1 MSAKVRLKKL
11 EQLLLDG
18 PWRNES
24 ALSVETLLD
33 VLICLH
39 TECSHSALR
48 RDKYVAE
55 FLEWGKCARACL
67 AAPPAPPGLARPSAP
82 PSPGFALPPRRR
94 CPAGRPCPLLLLFA
108 PSSLGGPRSLLRGPR
123 VSAFGVPP
131 PHPLLGATS
140 SVPTLPPPPRRA
152 RAWPLPRSTLRAW
165 ISFPAALP
173 GISARAPPVPLALG
187 SRVSVA
193 FRPARALLAC
203 GAAACAFSVW
213 LPHRPVGLAHPW
225 ASPGSRAVMAP
236 PR

>member
-173 GISARAPPVPLALG
+173 GISARAPPAPRPCPWLWGPESV
-187 SRVSVA
+187 SRSAPHAPCWLVGQ
-193 FRPARALLAC
+193 PRALSAS
-203 GAAACAFSVW
+203 GSSTA
-213 LPHRPVGLAHPW
+213 PW
-225 ASPGSRAVMAP
+225 ASHTPGHLQGAGP
-236 PR
+236 

>member
-67 AAPPAPPGLARPSAP
+67 AAPPASPAPPLPRPQASPSRLVAAARPAAP
-82 PSPGFALPPRRR
+82 ALSCCSLRPRPWAARAPSCAALACPRSVSRPLIRSWEPHPPF
-94 CPAGRPCPLLLLFA
+94 PPCPLPPAGPGPGRFLDPPSEPGYHFLQLSQGYPPA
-108 PSSLGGPRSLLRGPR
+108 PRPRPARAPG
-123 VSAFGVPP
+123 FGVPSQCRVP
-131 PHPLLGATS
+131 PRTRPAGLWGSRVRFQRLA
-140 SVPTLPPPPRRA
+140 PPPPRGPRT
-152 RAWPLPRSTLRAW
+152 PL
-165 ISFPAALP
+165 
-173 GISARAPPVPLALG
+173 GISRE
-187 SRVSVA
+187 
-193 FRPARALLAC
+193 
-203 GAAACAFSVW
+203 
-213 LPHRPVGLAHPW
+213 
-225 ASPGSRAVMAP
+225 PGRNGPS
-236 PR
+236 